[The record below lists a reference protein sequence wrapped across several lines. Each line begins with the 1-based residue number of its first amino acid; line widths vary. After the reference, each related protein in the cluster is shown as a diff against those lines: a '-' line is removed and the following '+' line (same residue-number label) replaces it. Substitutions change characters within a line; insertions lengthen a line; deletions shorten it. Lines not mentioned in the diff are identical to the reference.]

1 MITRRNHS
9 VQQSRFASMS
19 RVSIVIICI
28 IVAGAFANLRGQA
41 YLFDRVQLYDQTT
54 NTTVMVAKPD
64 NIATS
69 QSIIMPTTVPTPG
82 QLLSIS
88 SVSGST
94 LNLGWTTA
102 AVGTKP
108 PSNRLTTAQ
117 DAASPAGLSV
127 SVGANK
133 KYTFYAMLLVN
144 RKSSGSDNI
153 AFSITGPASADL
165 EAAVRCYNC
174 SAGTT
179 NIATYTT
186 SVTPLTTPTIDPSG
200 DDYTQRAYSIQGRI
214 VTSSTAGSLVITA
227 TNAGAN
233 TNNVIIGAQSYVLT
247 LEIQ

>member
-1 MITRRNHS
+1 
-9 VQQSRFASMS
+9 MS
-19 RVSIVIICI
+19 RLTFLILCIV
-28 IVAGAFANLRGQA
+28 VAGVFTSLKGQA
-41 YLFDRVQLYDQTT
+41 YLFDKVQLYDQTT

-64 NIATS
+64 NIAAS
-69 QSIIMPTTVPTPG
+69 QSIIMPTTVPTVG

-153 AFSITGPASADL
+153 AFSITGPTSADL
-165 EAAVRCYNC
+165 EAAIRCYDC

-179 NIATYTT
+179 NINTYTA
-186 SVTPLTTPTIDPSG
+186 SATPLTSPTVDPSG